1 MTDDTDDT
9 DDYSLLMTGNRIPLS
24 RIPFIME
31 LHDKRDSCWVVD
43 FNAPSKKIV
52 NIMNGKCIAGA

>member
-1 MTDDTDDT
+1 
-9 DDYSLLMTGNRIPLS
+9 LMVCVPL
-24 RIPFIME
+24 IMQ
-31 LHDKRDSCWVVD
+31 LHDKRVSCWVVD